1 MMKKKLLALSL
12 MVALIGLT
20 LPPAQADDTDIFGT
34 NIQPNVLLAMDD
46 SEHERPDLRDPLRS
60 HASLRGG

>member
-20 LPPAQADDTDIFGT
+20 LYR
-34 NIQPNVLLAMDD
+34 L
-46 SEHERPDLRDPLRS
+46 RPRAIVWAVAIMVGVIAWHIAGMFLT
-60 HASLRGG
+60 ATV